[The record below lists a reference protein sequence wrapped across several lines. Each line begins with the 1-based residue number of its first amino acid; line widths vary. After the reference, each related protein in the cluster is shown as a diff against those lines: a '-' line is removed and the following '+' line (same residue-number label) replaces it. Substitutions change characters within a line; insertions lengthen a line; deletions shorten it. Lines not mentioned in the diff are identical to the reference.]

1 MRFGLLLFFCTIGLS
16 ASAQW
21 WHIKLN
27 FNLNLKKHEVLSV
40 LPSLK
45 DNSISHLSLNSK
57 SGKLN
62 VQPLV
67 LSQSQYSLEV
77 AEVAVMKQAK
87 HNMRFRIY
95 NEASYN
101 FSDLAQLYIQL
112 NRLSEAK
119 WYFLQSNQI
128 SREQNDDKH
137 TILNLVSLAE
147 IKVALGDKASAC
159 ADLLEARDFARVRGM
174 QISAVE
180 IDEKIRFLEQ
190 SRTISAKPDVKYAE
204 TMDTAKK
211 VFR

>member
-21 WHIKLN
+21 WHINLN
-27 FNLNLKKHEVLSV
+27 LNLNLKKHEVLSV

-45 DNSISHLSLNSK
+45 DNSISRLSINSK
-57 SGKLN
+57 PGKLT
-62 VQPLV
+62 VQPLT

-119 WYFLQSNQI
+119 WYFLQSNQL

-147 IKVALGDKASAC
+147 IKVLLGDKISAR

-174 QISAVE
+174 QISVVE

-190 SRTISAKPDVKYAE
+190 NRTVSAKPDVKYAE